1 MFNKTKVFFKCN
13 DVTYMNF
20 LFIVLGFKSF
30 PFLVTLA
37 QEHFL
42 EDLIVYITKGY
53 QLLSSIEN
61 IWLQRL
67 IFCQCG
73 WAIFSK
79 DVTIHE

>member
-1 MFNKTKVFFKCN
+1 VH

-30 PFLVTLA
+30 PFLVTPA

-42 EDLIVYITKGY
+42 EDLTLYTTKGY

-61 IWLQRL
+61 I
-67 IFCQCG
+67 
-73 WAIFSK
+73 
-79 DVTIHE
+79 

>member
-1 MFNKTKVFFKCN
+1 MKVFFKCN

-30 PFLVTLA
+30 LFLVTPA

-42 EDLIVYITKGY
+42 KDLTLYTTKGY

-61 IWLQRL
+61 I
-67 IFCQCG
+67 
-73 WAIFSK
+73 
-79 DVTIHE
+79 